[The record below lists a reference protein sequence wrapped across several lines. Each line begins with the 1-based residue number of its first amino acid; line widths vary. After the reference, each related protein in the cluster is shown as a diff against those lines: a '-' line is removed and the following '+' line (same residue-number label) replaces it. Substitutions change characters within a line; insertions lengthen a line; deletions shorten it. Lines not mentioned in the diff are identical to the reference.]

1 MPYQVRREGFN
12 KWRRS
17 GASSRVET
25 GKVDLQAEIACAKRS
40 ERPCCFENKR
50 SLLCGVGMAPMNG

>member
-25 GKVDLQAEIACAKRS
+25 GKVDLQGRDRLREKVGAAALLLKTNVR
-40 ERPCCFENKR
+40 CFAALEWR
-50 SLLCGVGMAPMNG
+50 R